1 MSLCIIL
8 LDTGPSMWSWKNG
21 AGVRRSGEVYAWPT
35 LHLLTV
41 STNAITVFSLLLQN
55 QKCTKFGYFKTT
67 DSVKQ
72 LFEHFLS
79 LEWCELIFN
88 ISSDLELLH
97 LSFAATNAYY
107 GGKDI
112 PKNVTNIVFPNGS
125 IDPWHALGVTESI
138 SESLIAIFIKGT
150 AHCANM
156 YPPRDNDPPALT
168 AAREKITQQIGLWLS
183 K

>member
-1 MSLCIIL
+1 M
-8 LDTGPSMWSWKNG
+8 K
-21 AGVRRSGEVYAWPT
+21 
-35 LHLLTV
+35 
-41 STNAITVFSLLLQN
+41 
-55 QKCTKFGYFKTT
+55 
-67 DSVKQ
+67 
-72 LFEHFLS
+72 
-79 LEWCELIFN
+79 WCELIFN
-88 ISSDLELLH
+88 ISSN
-97 LSFAATNAYY
+97 SVTASVAATNAYY

-156 YPPRDNDPPALT
+156 YPPRHSDPPALT
-168 AAREKITQQIGLWLS
+168 VAREIITQQIGRWLS

>member
-1 MSLCIIL
+1 M
-8 LDTGPSMWSWKNG
+8 K
-21 AGVRRSGEVYAWPT
+21 
-35 LHLLTV
+35 
-41 STNAITVFSLLLQN
+41 
-55 QKCTKFGYFKTT
+55 
-67 DSVKQ
+67 
-72 LFEHFLS
+72 
-79 LEWCELIFN
+79 WCELIFN
-88 ISSDLELLH
+88 ISSD
-97 LSFAATNAYY
+97 SVAASVAATNDYY

-156 YPPRDNDPPALT
+156 YPPRDSDPPALT
-168 AAREKITQQIGLWLS
+168 VAREMITQQIGRWLS